1 VKQDRQFICEDW
13 KECIEPLILSGE
25 LEVDPDDFSLENY
38 FSAKSLLSSRSFRID
53 SYHGSGMVPL
63 ADLFN
68 HKTGG
73 EHVHFTSVLEAS
85 DSDSEDGEDPN
96 NASADEQSTI
106 ENSADIPSG
115 YIHDHLHVT
124 SLDLI

>member
-1 VKQDRQFICEDW
+1 
-13 KECIEPLILSGE
+13 
-25 LEVDPDDFSLENY
+25 
-38 FSAKSLLSSRSFRID
+38 
-53 SYHGSGMVPL
+53 
-63 ADLFN
+63 
-68 HKTGG
+68 
-73 EHVHFTSVLEAS
+73 VLEAS

>member
-1 VKQDRQFICEDW
+1 MKQDRQFICEDW

-63 ADLFN
+63 ADL
-68 HKTGG
+68 
-73 EHVHFTSVLEAS
+73 
-85 DSDSEDGEDPN
+85 
-96 NASADEQSTI
+96 
-106 ENSADIPSG
+106 
-115 YIHDHLHVT
+115 
-124 SLDLI
+124 